1 MIDGVD
7 CLILG
12 GDSYSAPLNF
22 PVYSDLLAERLGIP
36 LYNLAVPGSSNDR
49 ILRSTLEKF
58 NEISNTHRKPMVI
71 IGWSFLHRIE
81 VWYHGNNEKVIS
93 RAPDQF
99 SNGSQLRFLSMNWI
113 PDDEIS
119 PSTKDFLTAV
129 DTIDKKIIDWYLHLF
144 LLSTLLKYEKISYL
158 FFSAANNQ
166 DFPIQGFPALR
177 DFSFVQ
183 QVIADPNIYNLDSFC
198 IPQWAGIND
207 TECDQKTGHLSNK
220 GHQKFANFLL
230 DKIK

>member
-1 MIDGVD
+1 VKDID
-7 CLILG
+7 CLIVN
-12 GDSYSAPLNF
+12 GDSYSAPDVKF
-22 PVYSDLLAERLGIP
+22 PVYAEYLANHFDVP
-36 LYNLAVPGSSNDR
+36 LFNIAVTGSPNDR
-49 ILRSTLEKF
+49 ILRSTVHTINKLKSQYK
-58 NEISNTHRKPMVI
+58 NPLVI

-81 VWYHGNNEKVIS
+81 VWYHGSNEKVIS

-119 PSTKDFLTAV
+119 PNTKDFLTAV

-144 LLSTLLKYEKISYL
+144 LLSTLFKYEKISYL